1 MEYQGNI
8 GLYLSGC
15 QIPIKT
21 CGVFLTQPKVRDIV
35 QFGEDDFFATVNI
48 LDDIKSFVDGIREGN
63 SVLANKSDFQIFIG
77 VLGADE
83 TSKIRQMFD
92 SFMRLCFESF
102 IVEITKKSINF
113 RTDVDG
119 PVIGQINPFNIRE
132 FSNTVKEVFVP
143 YGRKEE
149 EIEYNI
155 DEKNQAAVRL
165 RNKIL
170 ANRKKREKAMQEQSS
185 SGTSVFAQ
193 YISVLSI
200 GLGMDVNTFYDYTP
214 FQLYDAF
221 LRYTSKINYDTYQSI
236 ITTPFV
242 DTSKIDEVD
251 NWLGD
256 IYKPKQEVYN
266 SMADIGKMSAAR

>member
-15 QIPIKT
+15 QIPIRS
-21 CGVFLTQPKVRDIV
+21 CGIFLTQPKVREIV

-48 LDDIKSFVDGIREGN
+48 LNDIKSFVDGVREGN

-77 VLGADE
+77 VLKADE

-92 SFMRLCFESF
+92 SFMRLCFENF
-102 IVEITKKSINF
+102 VIDITKKSINF
-113 RTDVDG
+113 RDDSDG

-132 FSNTVKEVFVP
+132 FSNTIKEVFVP
-143 YGRKEE
+143 YGKKEE

-155 DEKNQAAVRL
+155 DENNQAAVRL

-170 ANRKKREKAMQEQSS
+170 ANRKKRERAMQKQSS
-185 SGTSVFAQ
+185 PGTSVFAQ
-193 YISVLSI
+193 YISILSI
-200 GLGMDVNTFYDYTP
+200 GLGMDVNVFYDYTP

-256 IYKPKQEVYN
+256 IYRPKQEAYN
-266 SMADIGKMSAAR
+266 SMVDIGKMSAAR